1 MAPIELCEYAMS
13 IPLHSTL
20 DDWSRNVIMLSTHI
34 STELLL
40 EVRGTYIRMHRS
52 SVRDVVIIFADGEIV
67 V

>member
-40 EVRGTYIRMHRS
+40 EVRGTYIRMRRS
-52 SVRDVVIIFADGEIV
+52 SVRDVFIIFADGEIV